1 MLGDSKLR
9 IIQRMENLINSNEAN
24 AERNVLQAE
33 YEYLLN
39 RERRITQEKQVVLE
53 KLLKLKEIIE
63 KAKA

>member
-9 IIQRMENLINSNEAN
+9 IIQRMENLINSSEAK

-39 RERRITQEKQVVLE
+39 RERRITQKKQVVLE

>member
-1 MLGDSKLR
+1 
-9 IIQRMENLINSNEAN
+9 MENLINSNEAN

-39 RERRITQEKQVVLE
+39 RERRITQKKQVVLE

>member
-9 IIQRMENLINSNEAN
+9 IIQRMENLINSSEAN